1 MEGAYLQVIDVAA
14 LTPVEAYQQGVRAF
28 LDGIR
33 RTPPAPGFDAVLVPG
48 DFEHRS
54 RKQRLA
60 HGIEVPDMIYR
71 QIEECAGTLD
81 VALGED
87 AVAAADVERYVTE

>member
-1 MEGAYLQVIDVAA
+1 MDGAYLQAIDVAA
-14 LTPVEAYQQGVRAF
+14 LTPLEAYQQGVRAF

-54 RKQRLA
+54 RRERLV
-60 HGIEVPDMIYR
+60 HGVEVPDVIYR
-71 QIEECAGTLD
+71 QIEECAGRLD
-81 VALGED
+81 VSLSED
-87 AVAAADVERYVTE
+87 AVSAADVANYVTE